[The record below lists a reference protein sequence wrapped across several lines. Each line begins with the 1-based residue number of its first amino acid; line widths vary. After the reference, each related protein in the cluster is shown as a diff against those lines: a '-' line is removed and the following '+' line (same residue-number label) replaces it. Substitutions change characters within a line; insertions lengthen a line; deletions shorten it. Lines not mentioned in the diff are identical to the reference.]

1 MTDAIRVMIE
11 QGKRKAVA
19 AAFDWP
25 GWDRA
30 GASEA
35 DWGRLTTPAEQPQ
48 AAVSGHPPAGGEIRR
63 PGAAGPSRVS

>member
-25 GWDRA
+25 GWDRSA
-30 GASEA
+30 KSEDQALAVLATYRSAELRKGA
-35 DWGRLTTPAEQPQ
+35 
-48 AAVSGHPPAGGEIRR
+48 HRR
-63 PGAAGPSRVS
+63 GPGPSSS

>member
-35 DWGRLTTPAEQPQ
+35 DALLVLASYRD
-48 AAVSGHPPAGGEIRR
+48 R
-63 PGAAGPSRVS
+63 

>member
-1 MTDAIRVMIE
+1 MTGAIRVMIE

-35 DWGRLTTPAEQPQ
+35 DALLVLASYRDRYAPV
-48 AAVSGHPPAGGEIRR
+48 AALAGLAGGR
-63 PGAAGPSRVS
+63 PADTMSTS